1 MFSRE
6 SLAKVGSQDHLLG
19 FPRRFRGPST
29 WECNSSNKEYVIGVF
44 CILKYNLLLIFIYLH
59 FIILEMYPDTM
70 SSWTYKYNAFK
81 FKKLNKKIFFGLFY
95 LKERGRCK
103 DLQSVGLVLKWSQ
116 WTKLGQSKSGSQEL
130 LLCFPHGFRG
140 LSMKANLHCFL
151 RP

>member
-81 FKKLNKKIFFGLFY
+81 FKKLNKKYFFWFILLEG
-95 LKERGRCK
+95 ERGM
-103 DLQSVGLVLKWSQ
+103 QGPSVCWIGPQMVTMDKAWSIQIWESGASSVLPTWIQ
-116 WTKLGQSKSGSQEL
+116 
-130 LLCFPHGFRG
+130 
-140 LSMKANLHCFL
+140 
-151 RP
+151 RPKHEG